1 MQCVA
6 VVFKTNCLEKGKTED
21 QIVEGDGFMCVFVSS
36 VYWREVWVNIDSTLP
51 HMWSGRILFYERL
64 WLSWLIFNP

>member
-1 MQCVA
+1 MDKHISMQCVA

-36 VYWREVWVNIDSTLP
+36 VY
-51 HMWSGRILFYERL
+51 
-64 WLSWLIFNP
+64 